1 MRIPM
6 SPPSEQDLMRR
17 LLASPE
23 GAARF
28 ARMYLDKVDP
38 TPGGRYR
45 HWDILRHLEPPEGLP
60 VEEWWLA
67 IKLARRSSARQLPA
81 LTDRTGQPF
90 WLSLVDPALQMLH
103 DVDQQASGAFRGGG
117 EVVDERS
124 RDTYLMKSLFEEAIT
139 SSQLEGAA
147 TTREVAK
154 EMLQRGREP
163 RDKNERM
170 ILNNYRAME
179 FIRTVRQEPLT
190 VSMIVE
196 LHRIL
201 SEGTMEDPSTA
212 GRLRRSGEEIRIY
225 DDQGTVLH
233 TPPDARELE
242 TRLHRLC
249 ELANGGKDEP
259 FLHPVVRA
267 ILLHFGLAYDH
278 PFVDGNGRTARA
290 LFYWA
295 MARYGYWLCEF
306 VSISRI
312 LHQAPS
318 KYYRAFLY
326 TETDGNDATYFVLHQ
341 LRVLVRS
348 IADLHTYLE
357 RKAQE
362 LRDARRLLVG
372 SARLGTTLNHR
383 QLALLNHALKNPG
396 FVYTFESHRR
406 SHRIV
411 YQTARTD
418 LKQLADLGLLR
429 ESKTGRTFQF
439 HAPADLRNR
448 MAAVS

>member
-1 MRIPM
+1 MRIPV
-6 SPPSEQDLMRR
+6 SPPSEQELFARV
-17 LLASPE
+17 LGSLGGAS
-23 GAARF
+23 RF
-28 ARMYLDKVDP
+28 AQHFPDKMGP
-38 TPGGRYR
+38 TQAGRYR
-45 HWDILRHLEPPEGLP
+45 HWDTLRHLEPPEGLS
-60 VEEWWLA
+60 VEEWWLG
-67 IKLARRSSARQLPA
+67 IRLARRSSAREVPVLR
-81 LTDRTGQPF
+81 DGSGQPF

-103 DVDQQASGAFRGGG
+103 QVDQQASGAFRGGG

-139 SSQLEGAA
+139 SSQLEGAV

-163 RDKNERM
+163 RTKSERM

-179 FIRTVRQEPLT
+179 FIRTVRQEALT
-190 VSMIVE
+190 PSMVFE

-201 SEGTMEDPSTA
+201 CDGTMEDPTTA
-212 GRLRRSGEEIRIY
+212 GRLRRPDEEIRVY

-233 TPPDARELE
+233 TPPHARELE
-242 TRLHRLC
+242 VRLAHLC
-249 ELANGGKDEP
+249 ELANGGDDEP

-295 MARYGYWLCEF
+295 MARNGYWLCEF

-318 KYYRAFLY
+318 KYNRSFLY

-348 IADLHTYLE
+348 IADLHKYLE
-357 RKAQE
+357 RKAKE
-362 LRDARRLLVG
+362 LREAKQLLAG
-372 SARLGTTLNHR
+372 SARLGNWLNHR

-396 FVYTFESHRR
+396 FEYSFESHKR

-418 LKQLADLGLLR
+418 LSQLAKLGLLH
-429 ESKTGRTFQF
+429 ESKSGRTFVF
-439 HAPADLRNR
+439 LAPVDLRER